1 MHLIVTLYYHLVKVL
16 VQILLGMIYINLKI
30 GIYLTQSL
38 DVEENQIY
46 DIKKQ
51 NAYPVQLPKLVIT
64 YSGVPNRSAGT
75 YAEFRLRRW
84 RHGKFFDLLFKT

>member
-1 MHLIVTLYYHLVKVL
+1 MNNKIRTDEGNFFIKN
-16 VQILLGMIYINLKI
+16 ILL
-30 GIYLTQSL
+30 S
-38 DVEENQIY
+38 
-46 DIKKQ
+46 
-51 NAYPVQLPKLVIT
+51 